1 MRAVAIDVSLLR
13 RHRDYRLLVSGQFVS
28 LAGSE
33 LTLVAIMFQTFR
45 LTDSSLAVGLLGVAE
60 FVPILALALV
70 GGALADA
77 FDRRRLVM
85 IAEGGSAVVA
95 AALVL
100 NAVLPQPRLW
110 VLYVCAALMAA
121 FTALGRPP
129 LDALIPQLV
138 DRDDLKA
145 AAAVEFLGFNVAEI
159 AGPALAGL
167 LIATVGVDVT
177 YAVDFATFLVSLAT
191 LRAMRTPPPP
201 PDAPAPSWRSVVQG
215 MRYAGSRQE
224 LLGTYLVDM
233 NAVFFGMPLAL
244 FPALS
249 ERYGGPEVLGL
260 MYAAPAV
267 GSVLAALVSGWTRH
281 VHRHGRAVALAA
293 AGWGVAIVG
302 FGLSGTLVPSLA
314 CLAVAGA
321 MDSISG
327 LFRSTIWNETIPA
340 HLRGRLAGIEMLS
353 YSSGP
358 TLGNAEAGA
367 AAALVGLRASVVSGG
382 VLCVAGTVALVLI
395 LPRFWTYD
403 ARAARVTD
411 GPPPPPA
418 RGVVPVPPH

>member
-1 MRAVAIDVSLLR
+1 
-13 RHRDYRLLVSGQFVS
+13 
-28 LAGSE
+28 
-33 LTLVAIMFQTFR
+33 
-45 LTDSSLAVGLLGVAE
+45 
-60 FVPILALALV
+60 
-70 GGALADA
+70 
-77 FDRRRLVM
+77 
-85 IAEGGSAVVA
+85 
-95 AALVL
+95 
-100 NAVLPQPRLW
+100 
-110 VLYVCAALMAA
+110 
-121 FTALGRPP
+121 
-129 LDALIPQLV
+129 
-138 DRDDLKA
+138 
-145 AAAVEFLGFNVAEI
+145 
-159 AGPALAGL
+159 
-167 LIATVGVDVT
+167 
-177 YAVDFATFLVSLAT
+177 
-191 LRAMRTPPPP
+191 
-201 PDAPAPSWRSVVQG
+201 
-215 MRYAGSRQE
+215 
-224 LLGTYLVDM
+224 
-233 NAVFFGMPLAL
+233 MPLAL
-244 FPALS
+244 FPARS